1 MASWLAGLIGTGAG
15 EGAGAV
21 VNAVGGTLD
30 RLFTSDDERLTH
42 AEVMERL
49 RQQPDAAQ
57 ALVNLAEASHRAVF
71 VAGWRP
77 FIGWVCGAA
86 LGYNFILRDLLA
98 WALTAW
104 WPTIALPPA
113 LQMDQLMT
121 VLLGLLGLGT
131 LRTVEKI
138 GGVAR

>member
-1 MASWLAGLIGTGAG
+1 MASWLAGLIGKGAG
-15 EGAGAV
+15 EGVGAV

-30 RLFTSDDERLTH
+30 KLFTSDDERLSH

-57 ALVNLAEASHRAVF
+57 ILVNMTEASHRTVF

-77 FIGWVCGAA
+77 FIGWVCGSA
-86 LGYNFILRDLLA
+86 LAYNFIGRDLLV
-98 WALTAW
+98 WALAVWGSAT
-104 WPTIALPPA
+104 PIPPA

-131 LRTVEKI
+131 LRTVEKV

>member
-1 MASWLAGLIGTGAG
+1 MASWLAGLIGKGAG
-15 EGAGAV
+15 EGVGAV

-30 RLFTSDDERLTH
+30 KLFTSDDERLTH

-57 ALVNLAEASHRAVF
+57 LLVNLAEAAHRTIF

-77 FIGWVCGAA
+77 FIGWVCGTA
-86 LGYNFILRDLLA
+86 LAYNFIFRDLLVWGLTT
-98 WALTAW
+98 WAPAVA
-104 WPTIALPPA
+104 IPPA

-131 LRTVEKI
+131 LRTVEKV
-138 GGVAR
+138 GGVTR